1 MLLFRAQPFRAAAL
15 ALLLAPG
22 LAAAQGAGSGMS
34 APKTPPGAKAAPAQ
48 PQPPVEKCGRYTFA
62 RNAAFAANIKTI
74 LSDLPQRGEGTE
86 PAAFFQELESLY
98 LKLEEQAKAG
108 EIDPL
113 RKLVA
118 MELFVSQIRG
128 QPTRDMTLKKA
139 CFLAKVP
146 EKMRAIIDPLT
157 CAVILLEPERRQGEA
172 ARAEAKQ
179 MLALAG
185 KLVPANAN
193 ASSAAKIL
201 FDDVSRGLEGCD

>member
-1 MLLFRAQPFRAAAL
+1 MLLPGARRLGAAAL
-15 ALLLAPG
+15 ALMLASG
-22 LAAAQGAGSGMS
+22 LVAAQGAGGAA
-34 APKTPPGAKAAPAQ
+34 APKNPPGAKAAPAQ
-48 PQPPVEKCGRYTFA
+48 PQPPAEKCGRYPFA

-74 LSDLPQRGEGTE
+74 LSDLPQRGEGSD
-86 PAAFFQELESLY
+86 PAVFFQEMEAHY
-98 LKLEEQAKAG
+98 VKLEEQARAG

-118 MELFVSQIRG
+118 MELFASQVRG
-128 QPTRDMTLKKA
+128 QPTREMTLKKA

-146 EKMRAIIDPLT
+146 EKMRSIIDPLT